1 MTRSATTRD
10 YRKLEVWSAAHA
22 NALAVYEMTAN
33 FPADQRFSLVQQ
45 MQRAAVSVPA
55 NIAEG
60 CGRGGE
66 VELKRFLQIAAGSN
80 AELEYFIHLSH
91 DLGYITRE
99 EAAPL
104 YRNIQSV
111 GKMLHAYAKPLN
123 AKPHNA
129 TPSGQQP
136 AASSQ

>member
-80 AELEYFIHLSH
+80 AELEYFVHLSH
-91 DLGYITRE
+91 DLGYVTRDQ
-99 EAAPL
+99 ALDL
-104 YRNIQSV
+104 YRKIQSV

-123 AKPHNA
+123 A
-129 TPSGQQP
+129 TPSSQQP
-136 AASSQ
+136 AASSP

>member
-80 AELEYFIHLSH
+80 AELEYFVHLSH
-91 DLGYITRE
+91 DLGYVTRDQ
-99 EAAPL
+99 ALGL
-104 YRNIQSV
+104 YRKIQSV
-111 GKMLHAYAKPLN
+111 GKMLHAYAKPLS
-123 AKPHNA
+123 AA
-129 TPSGQQP
+129 PSGQRP
-136 AASSQ
+136 AANS

>member
-22 NALAVYEMTAN
+22 NALAVYEMTTN

-80 AELEYFIHLSH
+80 AELEYFVHLSH
-91 DLGYITRE
+91 DLGYVTRDQ
-99 EAAPL
+99 ALDL
-104 YRNIQSV
+104 YRKIQSV

-123 AKPHNA
+123 A

-136 AASSQ
+136 AASSP